1 MFSRS
6 MSSVVMTETVAGTS
20 SSGRR
25 VRVAAVVTAS
35 SCVGTGW
42 PGGVMGVGG
51 VRGHRAAGGGGGGVR
66 VAAVVT
72 ASSCV
77 GTGWPGVMMGVVV
90 VPGHCAADGGGVV
103 LPVASG
109 VALG

>member
-42 PGGVMGVGG
+42 PGVTMGI
-51 VRGHRAAGGGGGGVR
+51 
-66 VAAVVT
+66 
-72 ASSCV
+72 
-77 GTGWPGVMMGVVV
+77 VV
-90 VPGHCAADGGGVV
+90 VPGHCEAGGGGVV
-103 LPVASG
+103 LPVA
-109 VALG
+109 LGGGRRLRCRRRLCRRCLGESR

>member
-6 MSSVVMTETVAGTS
+6 MSSVVITETVAGTS

-42 PGGVMGVGG
+42 PE
-51 VRGHRAAGGGGGGVR
+51 
-66 VAAVVT
+66 VT
-72 ASSCV
+72 
-77 GTGWPGVMMGVVV
+77 MGVVV
-90 VPGHCAADGGGVV
+90 VPGHCAAGGGGVV
-103 LPVASG
+103 LPVALG
-109 VALG
+109 VAVGVASDRVCACAKEGSGTASPIAVLANNK

>member
-42 PGGVMGVGG
+42 PG
-51 VRGHRAAGGGGGGVR
+51 
-66 VAAVVT
+66 VT
-72 ASSCV
+72 
-77 GTGWPGVMMGVVV
+77 MGVVV
-90 VPGHCAADGGGVV
+90 LPGHCAAGGGGVV

-109 VALG
+109 AAGATGVAGVCAKVGRAIVPPIAVLASNRQKNRL

>member
-1 MFSRS
+1 MFSRT

-35 SCVGTGW
+35 SWVGTG
-42 PGGVMGVGG
+42 
-51 VRGHRAAGGGGGGVR
+51 
-66 VAAVVT
+66 
-72 ASSCV
+72 C
-77 GTGWPGVMMGVVV
+77 PGVITGVVV
-90 VPGHCAADGGGVV
+90 VPGHCAAGGGGLV

-109 VALG
+109 AVGVCAVGVCVVGVCTVGVWANVGEAIVPPIAVLASK

>member
-42 PGGVMGVGG
+42 PG
-51 VRGHRAAGGGGGGVR
+51 
-66 VAAVVT
+66 VT
-72 ASSCV
+72 
-77 GTGWPGVMMGVVV
+77 MGVVV
-90 VPGHCAADGGGVV
+90 LPGHCAAGGGGVV

-109 VALG
+109 AVGASWRCRCLRESR